1 MSKTYNEKYFSTLEY
16 IEKFRNRL
24 SEKKLLDNI
33 KNKYQLT
40 KKQAKE
46 MVEDYE

>member
-1 MSKTYNEKYFSTLEY
+1 MSRIYNERFFSTLEY

-24 SEKKLLDNI
+24 SEKKLLDNLQ
-33 KNKYQLT
+33 NKYELT

-46 MVEDYE
+46 MVDNYE

>member
-1 MSKTYNEKYFSTLEY
+1 MSKTYNQQFFDTIEY
-16 IEKFRNRL
+16 IQKFRNRL
-24 SEKKLLDNI
+24 SEKKLLDNLQ
-33 KNKYQLT
+33 NKYELT